1 MEIKY
6 IGAGNQ
12 AAVISVNSP
21 ERNLMPASRDV
32 QNRLDRAPSPASV
45 QPAKE
50 MAQEINQLAIS
61 TMEFSIDAESN
72 VVVVKIIDS
81 TTRELV
87 RQIPMEEMLALAKAL
102 GRLKGLLLNTKV

>member
-1 MEIKY
+1 
-6 IGAGNQ
+6 
-12 AAVISVNSP
+12 
-21 ERNLMPASRDV
+21 MPASRDV
-32 QNRLDRAPSPASV
+32 QTRLDRAPSPASV

-50 MAQEINQLAIS
+50 MAQEISQPAIS
-61 TMEFSIDAESN
+61 TLEFLIDAESN

>member
-1 MEIKY
+1 MEIKH
-6 IGAGNQ
+6 IGAGSQ
-12 AAVISVNSP
+12 AAVISVNLL
-21 ERNLMPASRDV
+21 ERNLMPASDDV

-45 QPAKE
+45 QPA
-50 MAQEINQLAIS
+50 QEISQPATATL
-61 TMEFSIDAESN
+61 EFSIDAESDK
-72 VVVVKIIDS
+72 VVVKIIDS

>member
-1 MEIKY
+1 MEIKP

-12 AAVISVNSP
+12 AAVLPVNSL
-21 ERNLMPASRDV
+21 ERNPMPASGDV

-50 MAQEINQLAIS
+50 MAQEISQPAIS
-61 TMEFSIDAESN
+61 TMEFSIDAESDM
-72 VVVVKIIDS
+72 VVVKIIDS

-102 GRLKGLLLNTKV
+102 GRLQGLLLNTKV